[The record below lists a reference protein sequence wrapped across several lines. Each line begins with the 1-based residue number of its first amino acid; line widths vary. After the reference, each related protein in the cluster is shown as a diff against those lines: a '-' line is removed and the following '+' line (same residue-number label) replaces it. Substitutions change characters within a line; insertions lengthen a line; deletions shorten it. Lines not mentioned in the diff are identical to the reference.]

1 MKKLILCLMTAFML
15 LSILTVQ
22 VRASSE
28 PLPVMTEPVAAVV
41 PAEAQALL
49 SRLDEIKA
57 MDMSALGKTEKKQ
70 LRKEVRAIKS
80 ELKAVGGGVYLSA
93 GAIIII
99 ILLLILLL

>member
-1 MKKLILCLMTAFML
+1 MLSLMATFML
-15 LSILTVQ
+15 LSILPVQ

-28 PLPVMTEPVAAVV
+28 PLPVMTHPVASGV

-57 MDMSALGKTEKKQ
+57 MDMSSLGKTEKRQ

-80 ELKAVGGGVYLSA
+80 DLRDIGGGVYLSV

>member
-1 MKKLILCLMTAFML
+1 
-15 LSILTVQ
+15 
-22 VRASSE
+22 
-28 PLPVMTEPVAAVV
+28 MTEPVAAVV
-41 PAEAQALL
+41 PAEALALL